1 MLGALSNLEHWVNI
15 FEFHF
20 DIKIAN
26 NEYQYIGLL
35 TVLDYDHLGCFIIRN
50 SLIPCSFPFIQVVMF
65 SLLSFTLPVAC
76 VWVKLVSTF
85 FGGGIS
91 HYGVCPPAYLQHIY
105 YYFWCFHLHLHCWFS
120 IFVFGSVFFYVGINL
135 GWLFWHSIWAHSYHS
150 QRIV

>member
-26 NEYQYIGLL
+26 NEYQYIGLS

-85 FGGGIS
+85 LGGGGASAIMVS
-91 HYGVCPPAYLQHIY
+91 VPQHTCNTY
-105 YYFWCFHLHLHCWFS
+105 TTVSDVFTSTS
-120 IFVFGSVFFYVGINL
+120 IVGSVFLFLVQVFFYVGLNL
-135 GWLFWHSIWAHSYHS
+135 GWLFWHSI
-150 QRIV
+150 